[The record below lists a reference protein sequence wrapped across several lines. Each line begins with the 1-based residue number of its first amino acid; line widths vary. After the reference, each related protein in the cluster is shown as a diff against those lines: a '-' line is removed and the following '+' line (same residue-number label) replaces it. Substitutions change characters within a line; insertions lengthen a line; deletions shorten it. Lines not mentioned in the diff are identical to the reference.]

1 MVFKK
6 NSIVSEAAHR
16 KIEEAFFEAVALEI
30 ADDKMRP
37 GLWAKAIAQAK
48 GNNDLAKAH
57 YIELRRQSLQD
68 EIILREHEEELRR
81 EHEEELRDEKPYADA
96 TDFET
101 GRGF

>member
-48 GNNDLAKAH
+48 GNKDLAKAH

-68 EIILREHEEELRR
+68 EIILREHEEELG
-81 EHEEELRDEKPYADA
+81 DEKPYADA